1 MKTIILNV
9 EGMHC
14 SSCEI
19 LIKDS
24 LEESNGVN
32 NVEVS
37 HKDGTVNVS
46 FDESKTDEELIKTI
60 IAKEGYNVE

>member
-1 MKTIILNV
+1 MKNITLNV
-9 EGMHC
+9 KGMHC

-24 LEESNGVN
+24 LEETEGISNA
-32 NVEVS
+32 EVS
-37 HKDGTVNVS
+37 HKDGTAEVS